1 MQTSIFSRF
10 VRHFLLWSGIALPLL
25 VTGPLSMFSANF
37 GDFDLGSKQLALLI
51 LPYLSIPLM
60 AAVVTSILPFQGFVQ
75 LILAWL
81 VIGLYVQGNIAVWD
95 YGRFDG
101 SEIAWSKFAYRGY
114 ADLCIW
120 VGILLLL
127 LLGRR
132 RILKELPLIVS
143 AVCCLQIGSATL
155 AFIGSKAPYEVK
167 TPDARGDA
175 LPSFSKEKGVLMI
188 ILDEFSSQAFYSL
201 LGTQPQLKSE
211 FADFTYYRD
220 VLAAFPTTYAAVP
233 AILTGQP
240 APLTSSLSAY
250 FESAGPSAINEQ
262 LGRSGWSSEV
272 VTFHP
277 ICKKFT
283 SSRCQS
289 LTQAT
294 STDPVSAAKTELY
307 KLLDLTLFRH
317 APHQLKVRI
326 YNDEHWFLQNEGLNS
341 LSPSHQ
347 GSIRFVEQFQ
357 GKIRGDAAQP
367 TFKLL
372 HLLVPHG
379 PYNLTPECERY
390 KGPSISPSRMFTYN
404 ARCAL
409 KLVDTVLERLKEAG
423 VYDATTIVLLAD
435 HGTPIGFDLQG
446 FGTPLHRNLRR
457 AVPLLMVKPAGY
469 RAPPGAELRV
479 DTRPL
484 SQLEILGLIN
494 DTAHLGLSV
503 PPTQARTPEGGRF
516 FHNYAW
522 RHDNWSSDILPK
534 SKTWVISGDSWNMDN
549 WQAQKPLQ

>member
-1 MQTSIFSRF
+1 MRTPLFSRF
-10 VRHFLLWSGIALPLL
+10 VLHLLLWSGIALPLL

-51 LPYLSIPLM
+51 LPYLSIPLG
-60 AAVVTSILPFQGFVQ
+60 AAVLTTILPFQGFVQ

-81 VIGLYVQGNIAVWD
+81 VIGLYVQGSIAVWD

-101 SEIAWSKFAYRGY
+101 SEIPWSEFDYRSY
-114 ADLCIW
+114 ADLSIW
-120 VGILLLL
+120 VGILVLLY
-127 LLGRR
+127 LGRR
-132 RILKELPLIVS
+132 RVIKDLPLIVA
-143 AVCCLQIGSATL
+143 AVCFLQIGSATL
-155 AFIGSKAPYEVK
+155 AFMGSKAPYEVK
-167 TPDARGDA
+167 TPDTRGDA

-188 ILDEFSSQAFYSL
+188 LLDEFSSQAFYSML
-201 LGTQPQLKSE
+201 STQPQIKRE

-294 STDPVSAAKTELY
+294 ASDPASAERTELY

-317 APHQLKVRI
+317 APHSLKSRI
-326 YNDEHWFLQNEGLNS
+326 YNNEQWFLQNDRLSS
-341 LSPSHQ
+341 LAPTHR
-347 GSIRFVEQFQ
+347 GSIRFVEQLKS
-357 GKIRGDAAQP
+357 KIRGDATQP

-409 KLVDTVLERLKEAG
+409 KLVDTILGRLKESG

-435 HGTPIGFDLQG
+435 HGTPIGIDLPD
-446 FGTPLHRNLRR
+446 FSTPLHRNLRR
-457 AVPLLMVKPAGY
+457 AVPLLMIKPAGY
-469 RAPPGAELRV
+469 RAASHEELKV
-479 DTRPL
+479 DNRPI
-484 SQLEILGLIN
+484 SQLEILGMIN
-494 DTAHLGLSV
+494 DVAQLGLSV
-503 PPTQARTPEGGRF
+503 PPTQARTPEGARL

-522 RHDNWSSDILPK
+522 AHDNWSSDILPK
-534 SKTWVISGDSWNMDN
+534 SKTWVVSGDSWIMEN
-549 WQAQKPLQ
+549 WRAQEPTR